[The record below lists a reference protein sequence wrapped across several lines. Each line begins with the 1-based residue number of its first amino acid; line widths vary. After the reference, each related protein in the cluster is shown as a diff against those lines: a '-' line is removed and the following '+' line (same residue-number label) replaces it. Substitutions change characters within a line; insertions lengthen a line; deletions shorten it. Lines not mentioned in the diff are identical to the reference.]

1 MTPRSDGD
9 FLETVRASADIREII
24 SGCMQLKKIGGRY
37 RGLCPFHSEKTPSF
51 HVDPGKQLFYCFG
64 CGTGGDVFKFLMLFE
79 KVDFPEALRIL
90 ARRYGIP
97 EPERNV
103 AGSSE
108 KQALLKLHRAALEF
122 FRENLRKGS
131 GADAARRYAQDRGL
145 SAETIDSF
153 QIGFAPARWDGLKAH
168 LLRAGFPERQL
179 LAAGVLVKA
188 ENSDR
193 SYDRFRNRLIF
204 PIHSLREEC
213 IGFGGR
219 ILAEGEPKYLNSPE
233 TLLFH
238 KGEVLYGLNR
248 TAEEIRKREEAILVE
263 GYLDFLSL
271 YQAGF
276 RNLAAALG
284 TGFSANHARLLGRFA
299 RRAIVNF
306 DPDSAGQS
314 ATRRSLDVLLESG
327 FEVRVLR
334 LPGGKDPDRFVREEG
349 AEAYRRLSEN
359 APCYL
364 EYLAREAAGKVDLG
378 SAAGKIEALNLVLP
392 YVARLENAVARSEQV
407 KLLSTLFR
415 IQDEIVLQ
423 ELKSTVAGRK
433 TNLKSI
439 PLEGTIGV
447 SSGSPAARLVRILI
461 DEPEARRALLPVLK
475 DEDFEGS
482 EVERIWQVFRDLA
495 RSGAEIS
502 YPRIGSLLP
511 DPTDQAFLVKLAAL
525 PGPSLSLGEGEECLK
540 SLRRRPLARR
550 MQDLQER
557 LEKAPPGSNVD
568 DLLRQKMDLRREM
581 RALKTPPAP

>member
-9 FLETVRASADIREII
+9 FLETVRASADIQEVI

-97 EPERNV
+97 EPERNA

-108 KQALLKLHRAALEF
+108 RQALLKLHRAALEF

-131 GADAARRYAQDRGL
+131 GADAARRYAKERGL
-145 SAETIDSF
+145 STETIDGF
-153 QIGFAPARWDGLKAH
+153 QVGFAPARWDGLKVH

-233 TLLFH
+233 TPLFH

-248 TAEEIRKREEAILVE
+248 TADEIRKREEAILVE

-349 AEAYRRLSEN
+349 AEAYRHLSEN
-359 APCYL
+359 APSYL
-364 EYLAREAAGKVDLG
+364 EYLAREAAGKVDLS

-407 KLLSTLFR
+407 KLLSSLFR

-439 PLEGTIGV
+439 PLEGTIG
-447 SSGSPAARLVRILI
+447 SSGNPAARLVRILI
-461 DEPEARRALLPVLK
+461 DDLEARRALLPGIQ

-482 EVERIWQVFRDLA
+482 EVERIWQVVRDLA

-511 DPTDQAFLVKLAAL
+511 DPADQAYLVKMAAL

-550 MQDLQER
+550 MQHLQER
-557 LEKAPPGSNVD
+557 LEKASPDSNVD